1 MDQDKDGHRR
11 GLRQRQRENV
21 GRTKQSD
28 SGDSSTLQNRPR
40 LLPRNPRSKE
50 KEMTDDP
57 EQCVN
62 CFSWEA
68 PRDFDGI
75 CAGHCRKLD
84 KITDSD
90 ELACEHYEEFKEE

>member
-1 MDQDKDGHRR
+1 
-11 GLRQRQRENV
+11 
-21 GRTKQSD
+21 
-28 SGDSSTLQNRPR
+28 
-40 LLPRNPRSKE
+40 
-50 KEMTDDP
+50 MTDDP

-62 CFSWEA
+62 CFSWET

-90 ELACEHYEEFKEE
+90 ELACEHYEKFKEE